1 MHSNDWFGNLI
12 AADQAFAEPKA
23 DVADRVISKIQT
35 ISPSANRMDY
45 PRDWV
50 SPFFVGLATLMAS
63 LMYWYAIPSW
73 NALSLPPVT
82 LTEQM
87 QVALD
92 ASK

>member
-1 MHSNDWFGNLI
+1 MDSNDWLGNLI
-12 AADQAFAEPKA
+12 AADQAVAEPKA
-23 DVADRVISKIQT
+23 DVADRVISRIRT
-35 ISPSANRMDY
+35 INPSASRIDY

-50 SPFFVGLATLMAS
+50 SPFLVGLAALVAS
-63 LMYWYAIPSW
+63 LMYWLAIPSW